1 MWWSR
6 RPLVLWPFCC
16 ALCGDLCVALFQEGV
31 RSRRLCSG
39 SGRYQTLTVMTWT
52 PRLLLTIT
60 MWWCDPQEWN
70 EFSSVKKWTIM
81 RQCCLCKL
89 FTQNCYPKQKW
100 KFLVFYILYRS
111 VCYYATTIKF
121 HWYLRKYDSYFV
133 LLKISSNK
141 YVLTKTNY
149 TNFKIPRNNNCD

>member
-70 EFSSVKKWTIM
+70 EFSSVKRWTIM
-81 RQCCLCKL
+81 KQCCLCKL
-89 FTQNCYPKQKW
+89 FIQNCYPKQKW
-100 KFLVFYILYRS
+100 SFLLFIFFIVQCVMMQLLSNFIDIY
-111 VCYYATTIKF
+111 VK
-121 HWYLRKYDSYFV
+121 DSYFV

-141 YVLTKTNY
+141 YVLTKTDY
-149 TNFKIPRNNNCD
+149 TNFKIPRNDNCY